1 MIKGFLTACALALSF
16 AAAHAQTKVTIA
28 ATAAGDLGSG
38 FLGVTEGAFA
48 KRGLD
53 VDFKM
58 VTVNSMMPA
67 MLVSDTMQMA
77 ATTSSVLIQ
86 AVDSGLDLVAIAG
99 SGVADAKQELFGAVM
114 KVDIA
119 WSKPE
124 DYIGKKIGVPGVG
137 AFLHVLFVNW
147 LLEKGVDPKRV
158 TFVEVAFPQMQDLLK
173 QGTVD
178 GVVTAEPIM
187 SRIVAENIGKYTT
200 NFAEVLP
207 VELPVIIYSATRKWA
222 QANPQVVKAFRET
235 IAEMSIVANRRDKT
249 VRDAI
254 GKFVPMP
261 PPVIASM
268 KLGYWNDRV
277 TEPGLAGWVN
287 IMKRQG
293 MLTGS
298 VDVKKLMVE

>member
-1 MIKGFLTACALALSF
+1 MLFRS
-16 AAAHAQTKVTIA
+16 
-28 ATAAGDLGSG
+28 
-38 FLGVTEGAFA
+38 
-48 KRGLD
+48 
-53 VDFKM
+53 KM

-114 KVDIA
+114 KADIA

-187 SRIVAENIGKYTT
+187 SR
-200 NFAEVLP
+200 
-207 VELPVIIYSATRKWA
+207 
-222 QANPQVVKAFRET
+222 
-235 IAEMSIVANRRDKT
+235 
-249 VRDAI
+249 
-254 GKFVPMP
+254 
-261 PPVIASM
+261 
-268 KLGYWNDRV
+268 
-277 TEPGLAGWVN
+277 
-287 IMKRQG
+287 
-293 MLTGS
+293 
-298 VDVKKLMVE
+298 